1 MDLVIRCIGW
11 VRQTVGKSR
20 RNQVIAGVAFIFV
33 VILATIG
40 LANLV
45 VWLESGGLVD
55 FANDVEEA
63 LLPKWLR

>member
-1 MDLVIRCIGW
+1 MDLVIRCIGRMW
-11 VRQTVGKSR
+11 RTAGKSR

-55 FANDVEEA
+55 FADDVEEA